1 MSISRLLSFL
11 FFTDEKRDFLLVT
24 PRSWQVSAWS
34 DFFFFSLKSCDK
46 NNPRKKKS
54 STQTLEGLTQPS
66 LTGALGPTI
75 P

>member
-1 MSISRLLSFL
+1 MSISWLLSFL
-11 FFTDEKRDFLLVT
+11 FFTDEKHDFLLVT

-34 DFFFFSLKSCDK
+34 DFFFFALKSCDK
-46 NNPRKKKS
+46 NNPRENKES
-54 STQTLEGLTQPS
+54 STQTLEGLTQ